1 VRVLIRLTARTR
13 RAIRRAARV
22 AFALRVRGL
31 DSTGKA
37 SRTRYFRVTLLRRG
51 RSPVVLPLAAA
62 PSGVP

>member
-1 VRVLIRLTARTR
+1 
-13 RAIRRAARV
+13 V

-37 SRTRYFRVTLLRRG
+37 SRTRYFRVTLRRSG
-51 RSPVVLPLAAA
+51 RSPLLVPLAAA